1 MAPLTEHGRKML
13 ERMKGRYGGKKG
25 ESVFYASVNA
35 GKPGFKGSE
44 VQGAIKRRLAH
55 GKG

>member
-25 ESVFYASVNA
+25 ESVFYASINA